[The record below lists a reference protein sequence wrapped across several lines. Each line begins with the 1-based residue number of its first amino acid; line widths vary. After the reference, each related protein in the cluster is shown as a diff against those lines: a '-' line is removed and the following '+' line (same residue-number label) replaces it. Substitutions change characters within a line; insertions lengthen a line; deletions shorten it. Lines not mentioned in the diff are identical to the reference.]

1 MESIEMEDKVET
13 ADTTEHDMELP
24 PGIKTEVVL
33 SFLGNISQA
42 LTEISNGINQ
52 TITTIVTEGT
62 KPMDIEEGETHEEQD

>member
-13 ADTTEHDMELP
+13 TDTPDMELP

-62 KPMDIEEGETHEEQD
+62 KPMDIEEGEANEEQD